1 MFIDRAR
8 IEVRSGDGGAG
19 CVSFRREKFV
29 PRGGPDGGDGGRGGD
44 VILKADPARSTLNDF
59 HHRQHFRAGNGR
71 PGEGRQRSGR
81 VGASIEI
88 PVPPGTVAHD
98 EDGRV
103 LADLA
108 LVGDT
113 FVVAGGGQGGR
124 GNARF
129 ASSTNQA
136 PRRAEPGRPGETH
149 WLHLELRVLADVGLV
164 GFPNVGKSTLLSR
177 LTAARPKIA
186 AYPFTTLTPH
196 LGVVMLDEDRT
207 AVLAD
212 IPGLIKGAHTGA
224 GLGDRFLQHL
234 RRTRLLLHLVDAA
247 SLPDRDPLADYQA
260 LRRELAAYGAGL
272 EQRAEIVVLSRADL
286 LQDPERGQ
294 ALTEHLIA
302 AGRPAPFPIS
312 GVTGEGLEE
321 LLRRLRQE
329 MDRLPQETVEEG
341 DDAEREIVVTLKER
355 KR

>member
-1 MFIDRAR
+1 
-8 IEVRSGDGGAG
+8 
-19 CVSFRREKFV
+19 
-29 PRGGPDGGDGGRGGD
+29 
-44 VILKADPARSTLNDF
+44 VILKAVPARSTLNDF

-81 VGASIEI
+81 DGESLEV
-88 PVPPGTVAHD
+88 PVPPGTVILD
-98 EDGRV
+98 ENGRV

-108 LVGDT
+108 ASGDT
-113 FVVAGGGQGGR
+113 YVAAEGGQGGR

-136 PRRAEPGRPGETH
+136 PRRAEPGRPGETL
-149 WLHLELRVLADVGLV
+149 WLRLELRVLADVGLV

-196 LGVVMLDEDRT
+196 LGVAMLDEDRT

-212 IPGLIKGAHTGA
+212 IPGLIEGAHTGA

-286 LQDPERGQ
+286 LQDPERCRPL
-294 ALTEHLIA
+294 ADHLVA
-302 AGRPAPFPIS
+302 GGRPEPFPVS
-312 GVTGEGLEE
+312 AVTGEGLEQ
-321 LLRRLRQE
+321 LLRRLREE
-329 MDRLPQETVEEG
+329 MDRLPAEPVAESDE
-341 DDAEREIVVTLKER
+341 AEREIVVTLKER